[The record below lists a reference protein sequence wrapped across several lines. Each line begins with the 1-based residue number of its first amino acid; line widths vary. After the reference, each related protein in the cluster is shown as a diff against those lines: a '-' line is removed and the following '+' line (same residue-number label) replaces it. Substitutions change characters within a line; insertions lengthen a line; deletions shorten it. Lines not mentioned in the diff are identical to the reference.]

1 MSELA
6 AAVRELAGSPG
17 PRGLP
22 LLGNLHQLDVT
33 RLSAVLEGWADRYG
47 PLYRIRLGGRD
58 ALVVADV
65 DAIHTMLRQRPDG
78 YRRLHTIES
87 VLAELGITGAF
98 SAEGGDWRATAA
110 AGHAEPARRLP
121 APVLRHRGP
130 GNRPAA

>member
-6 AAVRELAGSPG
+6 AAVRTLAGCPG
-17 PRGLP
+17 PHGLP

-33 RLSAVLEGWADRYG
+33 CLSAVLEAWADRYG

-78 YRRLHTIES
+78 YRRLHTRTS
-87 VLAELGITGAF
+87 VLSEPGITGAF
-98 SAEGGDWRATAA
+98 SSEDGVWRACTAYLA
-110 AGHAEPARRLP
+110 AGISRRASPWRTPWLS
-121 APVLRHRGP
+121 
-130 GNRPAA
+130 